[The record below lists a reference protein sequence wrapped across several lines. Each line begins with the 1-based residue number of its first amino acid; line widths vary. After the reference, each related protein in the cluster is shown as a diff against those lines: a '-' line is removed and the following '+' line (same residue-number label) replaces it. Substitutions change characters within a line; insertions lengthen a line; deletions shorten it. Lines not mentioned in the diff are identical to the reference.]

1 MSCPFHSVGV
11 MDAHDADPTTW
22 SYKKLTANVTT
33 EASVKSARKLSAQCT
48 VLLKSKHTTRPTTP

>member
-1 MSCPFHSVGV
+1 